1 MRHYNNILLNLILV
15 IVLLAAAPSALS
27 QNNEPDSSAI
37 QLHYPL
43 PQKGE
48 PVSPMQLST
57 PSNLKDTV
65 VYDALNNEYIRE
77 TRIGDL
83 IISRQYMTFKE
94 YQEWQMQQT
103 MNNYWSRRTRENS
116 AFSSGSGALG
126 LLEKIPGFSEISRK
140 LDALNGKPLIDIKPT
155 GSADLTFQGVHNY
168 RDNPQTVK
176 KSTFIF
182 DFDENIQL
190 NLGVKVGDLIGF
202 DLNWNTKATFNFENK
217 IKLKYEGKEDDIL
230 QLFEAADI
238 SFPLTTT
245 LIKGSQQLF
254 GVHTK
259 MKFGKLTVDL
269 VASQKETST
278 ENMQMQGGASQTE
291 FEIRADEYEENRHF
305 FLAQYFRDNYNK
317 ALSTLPLVNSNI
329 KIIRIEVWRTNIG
342 ANVNNNRDLLAITDL
357 GENTP
362 SNPVFHSGISV
373 KPDSRTSN
381 DLLNVINTGAVRNVG
396 SITSYM
402 QGLGLKSGQDYEKI
416 ESARLLNS
424 NEYTFNPQLG
434 FISLS
439 QPLSSDQMLAVAF
452 QYQVIGD
459 TTVYQVGE
467 LTTDG
472 INDPNVLM
480 VKLLKSTQINTRGPL
495 WKLMMKNVY
504 FLKSTQISSENFRL
518 NILYEDPD
526 GGMGVGYF
534 TDGPKKG
541 LPLIEVF
548 GLDRMD
554 ASLNYKYADGV
565 FDWLDSAASKGGI
578 IQPSTGRIYFPYI
591 EPFGKDLREILG
603 DDEFA
608 DRYCFD
614 SLYTMTRTLARQYAD
629 KNKFYLEGYFS
640 SSISGDIPL
649 GFSVSPGS
657 VTVSAGGVPLIEN
670 VDYTVDYT
678 MGTVHIINENI
689 LSSGTPISVSS
700 ENNSFSMT
708 SKTMLGAHVNYEIAP
723 DFNIGGTFMNLRERP
738 LTQKNNF
745 GDEPTSNSIYGF
757 DVNYKHDAP
766 YITRLV
772 DLLPGIQTKAPSNI
786 SLQAEFAKFIPG
798 MSNTGTEENNV
809 SYVDDFEGAES
820 SIDLKTPLYWRLA
833 STPQDYSLPSALFPE
848 TAIGSGLAYGYNRAV
863 INWHSMD
870 IQAFFKNSPSNI
882 TNEDRSKPYARL
894 ISENEVFPNKS
905 LAASQANYVYD
916 LSLAFW
922 PSERGPYNYDVTPS
936 RYSAGVNE
944 NGTLA
949 DPASRWGGIMRGLDY
964 TDFET
969 QNIETLEFWLMD
981 PFMNP
986 ETGEHD
992 DTRTGGKFYINL
1004 GDISEDILRDGKKF
1018 FENGLPTDNT
1028 AEAFVANP
1036 VDTTIW
1042 GRVPKMQSIVNAFDN
1057 NASSRKYQDI
1067 GYDGLSSTN
1076 GAQDEQT
1083 FFANYLQ
1090 AIAALYGT
1098 NSQAYQNALADPSSD
1113 DFHHYLG
1120 SDYDAKDVKI
1130 VERYKR
1136 YNNPE
1141 GNSRVSGDSPESYST
1156 TGTIYPDAEDANR
1169 DNTLSENEAY
1179 YQYEID
1185 LQPSRMQIGMNHIV
1199 DIQEAQNVQL
1209 ADGTVAPPCRWYQF
1223 SIPIRKPDK
1232 VVGNISGF
1240 QSIRFMRMFL
1250 RGFQEPVILRF
1261 ATLELVY
1268 GTWRKYTEDLLQPGD
1283 YSTGSDANTTFTI
1296 STVNIEENSSRQPV
1310 PYCLPPGIKREQWY
1324 STTSAYQELNEQSIS
1339 MDITNLASGDARA
1352 IYRNMQYDL
1361 RFFGKLKMF
1370 VHAEKKFEYDN
1381 LQDNDL
1387 SLFVRIGTDYTNN
1400 YYEYEVPLKLTPW
1413 GVASSDNYSI
1423 WPTMNNV
1430 EIDLQKL
1437 VQLKTNRNELIR
1449 SGHTEYGNTILYNEF
1464 IDGHKY
1470 TVLGT
1475 PNLGKVKVIMIGVR
1489 NPKKESMGDGNDML
1503 PKSAIVWVNELRL
1516 NEYINNGGWAA
1527 MTLARANL
1535 ADLGS
1540 LSFYGSYS
1548 TAGFGNLED
1557 HLNRLKLEDALSL
1570 QTSLNLEL
1578 GRFIP
1583 DDWGIHIPFYLDHT
1597 REVGSPQYN
1606 PLDPDVL
1613 LRNDIKTYQTAA
1625 ERDSVKHMT
1634 QRQRNTTNLTLSN
1647 VHKERMGT
1655 AQLKP
1660 HFYDIS
1666 NFSLNYA
1673 YSGERSSDE
1682 NIDYYNKDQHRGTLN
1697 YNFAPQNVTPL
1708 RPFNKVKAF
1717 QSKNMRFLKDFN
1729 LYYKPKSL
1737 TFSTEMY
1744 RDYEESMLR
1753 NKSAAQ
1759 VIMKPTYFKQ
1769 FTWRRVWGLQYDLSN
1784 SFHITYNANANARID
1799 EPVGALDTRSKV
1811 DSVWQSIFEG
1821 GTMQNF
1827 TQTLTATWDV
1837 PVNKLP
1843 YLDFLRMPLSY
1854 NGVYNYLG
1862 TTQALADQGA
1872 TLRNNATF
1880 TGSLTATFTTLYNKI
1895 PLIKR
1900 ASARPDNSR
1909 DNKNAKGKRD
1919 EGDNDKSPR
1928 NGRNLLTPEQ
1938 QAEQDSI
1945 DAARRAERWRQIGY
1959 FGLRLLTSVKNA
1971 TISVNQSN
1979 SSQVPGFMGT
1989 TKILGM
1995 DASQMWMPGPAYVFG
2010 LGTDVQD
2017 RLLSRDLISHD
2028 TLMNTPWLSNGNTV
2042 VNLRASIEPFRD
2054 FKIDLNANNTRSE
2067 QEEFY
2072 YKYNTSR
2079 DLVDGPL
2086 SHRRTGNYQT
2096 TAWSFGT
2103 LFRSSDELF
2112 QQFLEN
2118 RNIVAERLAALNPDA
2133 YTDQMVQDT
2142 LTGTWYP
2149 AGYSGASQTVLLT
2162 SFLATYLGHDAHTEG
2177 FSPFMKLPLP
2187 NWDITYNGLN
2197 KIEWLK
2203 QWFKN
2208 ISLRHRYSSIYTI
2221 GNYYT
2226 DAALGAV
2233 DPSYDYGM
2241 EKMLNTNGDYIP
2253 PVSMDAVVLNEQL
2266 NPLIKVSVT
2275 MVNSFQFDLSIQKNR
2290 MLQLS
2295 FSNNQL
2301 TETVRDGVTFGA
2313 GYHFKDI
2320 KVDIRTGGKS
2330 IHMKSDLVLQL
2341 NLTYNNNKTEIR
2353 RISSQISQLSS
2364 GSRSWIGELSA
2375 EYSATEQLTLRLF
2388 IQTNINKPWISN
2400 TYPTATTKGGLTL
2413 RFSF

>member
-1 MRHYNNILLNLILV
+1 M
-15 IVLLAAAPSALS
+15 VLLAAAPSALS
-27 QNNEPDSSAI
+27 QNGNPDSSAI

-43 PQKGE
+43 PRDGE
-48 PVSPMQLST
+48 PVSPMQLNA

-77 TRIGDL
+77 TRIGNL
-83 IISRQYMTFKE
+83 VVSRQYMSFKE

-103 MNNYWSRRTRENS
+103 MNDYWSRRTKENS
-116 AFSSGSGALG
+116 TFGAGSGTLG

-140 LDALNGKPLIDIKPT
+140 LDALNGKPLIDIKPS

-168 RDNPQTVK
+168 RDNPQYSK
-176 KSTFIF
+176 KNTFTF

-190 NLGVKVGDLIGF
+190 NMGVKVGDLIGF
-202 DLNWNTKATFNFENK
+202 DLNWNTKATFDFENK

-245 LIKGSQQLF
+245 LIKGSQQLLGF
-254 GVHTK
+254 HAK

-278 ENMQMQGGASQTE
+278 EQMQMQGGASQTD
-291 FEIRADEYEENRHF
+291 FEIRADEYEENRHY

-317 ALSTLPLVNSNI
+317 ALSTLPLVNSNV

-342 ANVNNNRDLLAITDL
+342 TNANVNNNRDLLAITDL
-357 GENTP
+357 GENSP
-362 SNPVFHSGISV
+362 SNAVFHSGISV

-381 DLLNVINTGAVRNVG
+381 DLLQVVNAGSVRNVG

-472 INDPNVLM
+472 INDPNVLI
-480 VKLLKSTQINTRGPL
+480 VKLLKSTQINTHGPL

-504 FLKSTQISSENFRL
+504 FLKSTQISNENFRL

-526 GGMGVGYF
+526 GGMGIGYF
-534 TDGPKKG
+534 TEGPKKG

-565 FDWLDSAASKGGI
+565 FDWLDSAAFKGGI

-591 EPFGKDLREILG
+591 EPFGKDLRAILAN
-603 DDEFA
+603 DEFA

-614 SLYTMTRTLARQYAD
+614 SLYTMTQTLARQYAD

-640 SSISGDIPL
+640 SSVSGDIPL

-708 SKTMLGAHVNYEIAP
+708 TKTMLGTHINYEVAS

-745 GDEPTSNSIYGF
+745 GEEPTNNSIYGF
-757 DVNYKHDAP
+757 DINYKHDAP
-766 YITRLV
+766 FITRLV

-786 SLQAEFAKFIPG
+786 SLQAEFAQFIPG
-798 MSNTGTEENNV
+798 MANTGTEEDNV

-833 STPQDYSLPSALFPE
+833 STPQDYGRPSSLFPE
-848 TAIGSGLAYGYNRAV
+848 TAIGSGLAYGYNRAI
-863 INWHSMD
+863 INWHNID
-870 IQAFFKNSPSNI
+870 VNAFFRDSPPNI

-894 ISENEVFPNKS
+894 INESEVFPNKS

-922 PSERGPYNYDVTPS
+922 PSERGPYNYDVEPS
-936 RYSAGVNE
+936 QYSAGINE
-944 NGTLA
+944 DGTLA

-981 PFMNP
+981 PFMDP

-992 DTRTGGKFYINL
+992 NSRTGGKFYINL

-1028 AEAFVANP
+1028 AEAFATNP

-1057 NASSRKYQDI
+1057 EASSRQFQDI

-1076 GAQDEQT
+1076 STQDEQN

-1090 AIAALYGT
+1090 TIAARFGT
-1098 NSQAYQNALADPSSD
+1098 TSQAYQNALADPSSD

-1120 SDYDAKDVKI
+1120 SDYDAQDVKI
-1130 VERYKR
+1130 VERYKH

-1156 TGTIYPDAEDANR
+1156 SGTIYPDAEDVNR

-1179 YQYEID
+1179 YEYEID
-1185 LQPSRMQIGMNHIV
+1185 LQPSKMQVGMNYIV
-1199 DIQEAQNVQL
+1199 DIQEAENMQL
-1209 ADGTVAPPCRWYQF
+1209 ADGTIAPACRWYQF

-1232 VVGNISGF
+1232 VVGNINGF

-1250 RGFQEPVILRF
+1250 RGFQKPVVLRF

-1283 YSTGSDANTTFTI
+1283 YPTGGDANTSFTI
-1296 STVNIEENSSRQPV
+1296 STVNIEENSGRQPV
-1310 PYCLPPGIKREQWY
+1310 PYVLPPGIKREQWY

-1370 VHAEKKFEYDN
+1370 VHAEKKFEFDN
-1381 LQDNDL
+1381 LQDDDL

-1413 GVASSDNYSI
+1413 GTSSSNNYGI
-1423 WPTMNNV
+1423 WPTENNV

-1437 VQLKTNRNELIR
+1437 VQLKTDRNKLIR
-1449 SGHTEYGNTILYNEF
+1449 SGHAEYGNTILYNEI

-1489 NPKKESMGDGNDML
+1489 NPRKESMGDGNDML

-1516 NEYINNGGWAA
+1516 NEYTSNGGWTA

-1535 ADLGS
+1535 ADIGS

-1557 HLNRLKLEDALSL
+1557 HLNRLKLEDALNL

-1578 GRFIP
+1578 GRFMP
-1583 DDWGIHIPFYLDHT
+1583 DDWGVHIPFYLDHA

-1613 LRNDIKTYQTAA
+1613 LHNDLKTYQTAK
-1625 ERDSVKHMT
+1625 ERDSVRHMT
-1634 QRQRNTTNLTLSN
+1634 QRQRNTTNLTLTN
-1647 VHKERMGT
+1647 VHKDRTGT
-1655 AQLKP
+1655 AQLKQ

-1666 NFSLNYA
+1666 NFALNYA
-1673 YSGERSSDE
+1673 YTGERSSNED
-1682 NIDYYNKDQHRGTLN
+1682 IDYYNKDQHRGTLN
-1697 YNFAPQNVTPL
+1697 YNFAPADVKPFL
-1708 RPFNKVKAF
+1708 PFNKAKAF
-1717 QSKNMRFLKDFN
+1717 QNKNLRFIKDFN
-1729 LYYKPKSL
+1729 VYFKPKNFN
-1737 TFSTEMY
+1737 FSTEVY

-1753 NKSAAQ
+1753 NKSAAAI
-1759 VIMKPTYFKQ
+1759 IMKPTYFKQ
-1769 FTWRRVWGLQYDLSN
+1769 FTWRRVWGLQYDLSR

-1799 EPVGALDTRSKV
+1799 EPIGALDTRSKV
-1811 DSVWQSIFEG
+1811 DSVWQSIFSG
-1821 GTMQNF
+1821 GTMQNY
-1827 TQTLTATWDV
+1827 TQTLNATWDV
-1837 PVNKLP
+1837 PINKLP
-1843 YLDFLRMPLSY
+1843 NLDFLRLPLSY

-1862 TTQALADQGA
+1862 ATQALAEQGA

-1880 TGSLTATFTTLYNKI
+1880 TANLTATFTTLYNKI

-1900 ASARPDNSR
+1900 ANARPSNNS
-1909 DNKNAKGKRD
+1909 DDKKAKKGKGKDDDSR
-1919 EGDNDKSPR
+1919 SRSTPPR
-1928 NGRNLLTPEQ
+1928 LTPEQ

-1945 DAARRAERWRQIGY
+1945 EAAQRAEMWRQVGY

-1971 TISVNQSN
+1971 SIQVNR
-1979 SSQVPGFMGT
+1979 SSSGQVPGFMGS
-1989 TKILGM
+1989 TKIMGM
-1995 DASQMWMPGPAYVFG
+1995 DVGQAWMPGPAYVFG
-2010 LGTDVQD
+2010 LETDVQD
-2017 RLLSRDLISHD
+2017 ALLSRDLISHD
-2028 TLMNTPWLSNGNTV
+2028 TLMNTPWIISSNKV
-2042 VNLRASIEPFRD
+2042 VNLRASVEPIRD
-2054 FKIDLNANNTRSE
+2054 LKIDLNANGTSNE

-2072 YKYNTSR
+2072 YKYSTSR
-2079 DLVDGPL
+2079 EFVDGPL
-2086 SHRRTGNYQT
+2086 SYRKTGNYQT
-2096 TAWSFGT
+2096 TTWSFGT
-2103 LFRSSDELF
+2103 LFRSSDDLF
-2112 QQFLEN
+2112 QKFLDN
-2118 RNIVAERLAALNPDA
+2118 RSIVAERLANMNPDP

-2142 LTGTWYP
+2142 LSGVWYP
-2149 AGYSGASQTVLLT
+2149 AGYSGASQTVLFT
-2162 SFLATYLGHDAHTEG
+2162 SFLATYLGRDAKTQG

-2187 NWDITYNGLN
+2187 NWSISYNGLN
-2197 KIEWLK
+2197 KIDWLK
-2203 QWFKN
+2203 QWFNN
-2208 ISLRHRYSSIYTI
+2208 ISLTHRYASTYSI
-2221 GNYYT
+2221 GNYYS

-2233 DPSYDYGM
+2233 DDSYNYGT
-2241 EKMLNTNGDYIP
+2241 EDILNTNGDYIP
-2253 PVSMDAVVLNEQL
+2253 PVSMDAVIISEQL
-2266 NPLIKVSVT
+2266 NPLINITVN
-2275 MVNSFQFDLSIQKNR
+2275 MVNSFQFNLGIQKYR
-2290 MLQLS
+2290 TLQLA
-2295 FSNNQL
+2295 FNNNQL
-2301 TETVRDGVTFGA
+2301 TETARDGITFGA
-2313 GYHFKDI
+2313 GYNFRDI
-2320 KVDIRTGGKS
+2320 KVDIKTGGKS
-2330 IHMKSDLVLQL
+2330 IHMKSDLLLKV
-2341 NLTYNNNKTEIR
+2341 NITYNNNKTEIR
-2353 RISSQISQLSS
+2353 RISSQISQISS
-2364 GSRSWIGELSA
+2364 GSRSWMAELSG
-2375 EYSATEQLTLRLF
+2375 EYKATEQLTLRLF
-2388 IQTNINKPWISN
+2388 IMTNINKPWISN

-2413 RFSF
+2413 RLNF